1 MENDFPSFGLFFA
14 NSGSSKLLKEK
25 GDPLFNDN
33 DNVLRETELKYI
45 NLSETEL
52 LVLSAC
58 ETAVSYSL
66 MTGNYNLSEEFI
78 KSGVKNVIS
87 TIWKVDDEVTQKFM
101 IIFYESLSKGIT
113 IDSSLKA
120 AKSKIRENYPHPY
133 YWAPFVLLSS

>member
-1 MENDFPSFGLFFA
+1 M
-14 NSGSSKLLKEK
+14 
-25 GDPLFNDN
+25 
-33 DNVLRETELKYI
+33 

-66 MTGNYNLSEEFI
+66 MVGNYNLSEEFI

-87 TIWKVDDEVTQKFM
+87 TIWKVDDKVTQKFM
-101 IIFYESLSKGIT
+101 TIFYEMLSKGND
-113 IDSSLKA
+113 IDSSLRLTKL
-120 AKSKIRENYPHPY
+120 KIRKDYSHPY

>member
-1 MENDFPSFGLFFA
+1 
-14 NSGSSKLLKEK
+14 
-25 GDPLFNDN
+25 
-33 DNVLRETELKYI
+33 
-45 NLSETEL
+45 
-52 LVLSAC
+52 
-58 ETAVSYSL
+58 
-66 MTGNYNLSEEFI
+66 MTGNYNISEEFI

-120 AKSKIRENYPHPY
+120 AKSKIRENYSHPY